1 MILVHQNAALIPD
14 SVLQAAK
21 SAKEELE
28 RLPREE
34 WDDFI
39 KKKSR
44 IWRAFARYLAKM
56 SYGKCWYS
64 EARDSHSFFDVD
76 HFRPKSRAQRSEG
89 EYGDG
94 YAWLAFDWLNF
105 RYAAQKSNRP
115 SRNDDTPDTE
125 GKWDWFPLVDG
136 SPKSTWSN
144 RCEADE
150 LPVLLDPTN
159 PSDVKL
165 VTVNDVGRIVPSR
178 LCVNSQRERVVTSAK
193 ILGLNLQIVEARK
206 KVIRDVTE
214 MYETL
219 TDTLASA
226 SEGERSRDAGS
237 VKRQADLL
245 LRWSYPNREFSLTV
259 RTTLQR
265 LGASDLC
272 ATPEEWLA
280 LNAASIERQICA
292 VSRRN
297 SSSISAVGGAA
308 PDDMA

>member
-14 SVLQAAK
+14 SVLQAAN

-39 KKKSR
+39 KKKSY

-56 SYGKCWYS
+56 SHGKCWYS
-64 EARDSHSFFDVD
+64 EARDSQSFFDVD
-76 HFRPKSRAQRSEG
+76 HFRPKSRARRSEG
-89 EYGDG
+89 EYDEG
-94 YAWLAFDWLNF
+94 YAWLAFDWLNY

-115 SRNDDTPDTE
+115 IRNEDTQTTE

-136 SPKSTWSN
+136 SPKSTWNN
-144 RCEADE
+144 RREADE

-165 VTVNDVGRIVPSR
+165 VTVGDDGRIIPSR
-178 LCVNSQRERVVTSAK
+178 LCVESQRKRVEDSAK
-193 ILGLNLQIVEARK
+193 MLGLNLEIREARK
-206 KVIRDVTE
+206 RVIRDVTA

-219 TDTLASA
+219 TDTLASS

-245 LRWSYPNREFSLTV
+245 RRWSYPNREFSLTV
-259 RTTLQR
+259 RATLQR

-280 LNAASIERQICA
+280 LNARSIERQICA
-292 VSRRN
+292 VRRRN
-297 SSSISAVGGAA
+297 SVSIANVGCATSEEIA
-308 PDDMA
+308 